1 MAKQLTERKQ
11 LHMSVIELVE
21 DEWQRRIDK
30 LSIDEAFKWP
40 DTDIGN
46 GKGGGDFE
54 RLYESFLKLMGY
66 TVGKQNGLPAST
78 RQIILDRC
86 FMGKLPPLVSPS
98 LVQSWGEPKSAI
110 RLKRMAYHLA
120 NLAKNFKKIETPR
133 YDTAIS
139 DWEQDLDY
147 LYSAY
152 YVGYFKFGWPL

>member
-98 LVQSWGEPKSAI
+98 LVQSWG
-110 RLKRMAYHLA
+110 
-120 NLAKNFKKIETPR
+120 
-133 YDTAIS
+133 
-139 DWEQDLDY
+139 
-147 LYSAY
+147 
-152 YVGYFKFGWPL
+152 